1 MLVMSMSDTFVFYSK
16 LGTVITMNSQV
27 PLTMTDEEIQ
37 RFLPP
42 RARDAH
48 KGDFGHT
55 LIVGGDI
62 GMPGAPCLAALGAA
76 RSGSGLTTLATRI
89 ACANHINCLQPE
101 IMNFGL
107 SKPNELVPLIKRANV
122 IVIGPGLG
130 QSKWSKKVF
139 SLVMKVNLPKVVDA
153 DALNLLA
160 KYPMHRHDWILTP
173 HPGEAARL
181 LHSTTEAVQK
191 DRVHAVK
198 AMQKKY
204 GGVCVLKGAG
214 TLVVDDNQIPEMC
227 DVSNPGMASG
237 GMGDLLSGIIGG
249 LLAQHVPLFEAAKCG
264 VFIHAKAAEL
274 ASKDGERGM
283 LASDLLPFV
292 RKLVNL

>member
-1 MLVMSMSDTFVFYSK
+1 
-16 LGTVITMNSQV
+16 MNSQTSM
-27 PLTMTDEEIQ
+27 TMTEEEIKRWLQ
-37 RFLPP
+37 P
-42 RARDAH
+42 RKRDAH

-55 LIVGGDI
+55 LIIGGDI

-89 ACANHINCLQPE
+89 ACTSHVYCLQPE
-101 IMNFGL
+101 IMNFSI
-107 SKPNELVPLIKRANV
+107 SKPNELMALIKRATV
-122 IVIGPGLG
+122 IVIGMGLG
-130 QSKWSKKVF
+130 QSKWSKKIF
-139 SLVMKVNLPKVVDA
+139 SLVMKSTLPKIVDA
-153 DALNLLA
+153 DALNLLS
-160 KYPMHRHDWILTP
+160 KYPMHRNDWILTP

-181 LHSTTEAVQK
+181 LHITTDAVQQ
-191 DRVHAVK
+191 DRIQAIK
-198 AMQKKY
+198 EIQKKY

-214 TLVVDDNQIPEMC
+214 TLVVDDNQIPEIC
-227 DVSNPGMASG
+227 DVTNPGMASG

-249 LLAQHVPLFEAAKCG
+249 LVAQHIPLFQAAKCG

-292 RKLVNL
+292 RRWAN